1 MKKITSLL
9 LTLVMVLG
17 TALTS
22 FAADFDFY
30 HETGDENR
38 AYTLEKVMDELGP
51 FEDVVTYENEFFVEF
66 GNKYYKL
73 KDISDFVK
81 ANPGKTIADAAAAGV
96 ADFPKPSAG
105 LKVVS
110 VSAISKTEVE
120 VEFAEALA
128 EDVKDATLTVL
139 DNTGQ
144 AVEVVKKDLLK
155 GAKNATF
162 KFVKALVKAPEGK
175 WTVNGVVKDLDLEA
189 KLLAVKKAGDD
200 QMKLQVALE
209 ALEIKNINPAKYPDY
224 AKANKANVAGYK
236 SVEEV
241 QKMVDDVNALDES
254 GIVKAVQDAVA
265 DSNAVA
271 LAKALSNPAFKRV
284 NSNWVNVPFGYMTNI
299 LPADKSIKAIQGKL
313 DNSNTTIL
321 NLAPTLTKTGIDR
334 AKLEASKKMIMDYA
348 LFKEDGITPEDITV
362 AASLKAI
369 DIQLLVTDA
378 AEATMPRDLKNAVDA
393 LKALVPAAMTEEYIE
408 ANGEDYVAA
417 IENAAVGAKDTA
429 AKINTLLGTVNG
441 SFDKFVIKEQ
451 PDGIKGI
458 ATARPE
464 FVVQALDK
472 KGKPFTINSAAT
484 LNAVT
489 GIPQGGGG
497 AYQIKGANT
506 FTDAP
511 TSEMTIEANGNVDL
525 STLIGQTLDIKVEF
539 TLATYGGPDAAKINK
554 MHTLR
559 TQLKVVAADIDEGN
573 SQADIKADKKEYKV
587 GDTMTITFT
596 LKDAANNVVH
606 EYDGKE
612 TDAIVVS
619 NSTNVALG
627 KAVIANGKVTVTA
640 VAEMKNGGANTYTV
654 HLVSPNNKF
663 ASAGANTIDVKEGLI
678 TDFDLEKGSG
688 KKLKVIAKSGGTQL
702 AGNRTI
708 VLTKLTIVKLSGGNE
723 IPTEY
728 TDINLP
734 VLLTAGAADD
744 VLTNA
749 LPNGD
754 YKVTFT
760 FQEEGKE
767 PKTFI
772 KTVTIS

>member
-38 AYTLEKVMDELGP
+38 AYTLEKVMDEMGP

-81 ANPGKTIADAAAAGV
+81 ANPGKTIADAAASGV

-144 AVEVVKKDLLK
+144 AVEVVKKDLPK

-299 LPADKSIKAIQGKL
+299 MPVDKSIKAIQGKL

-348 LFKEDGITPEDITV
+348 LFKEDGITPEDATV

-393 LKALVPAAMTEEYIE
+393 LKALVPATMTEEYIE

-429 AKINTLLGTVNG
+429 GGIDTLLGTVNT
-441 SFDKFVIKEQ
+441 SFGKFVVKEQ

-458 ATARPE
+458 ATAQPE
-464 FVVQALDK
+464 FVVQALNK
-472 KGKPFTINSAAT
+472 KGEPFTINVAA
-484 LNAVT
+484 NPVNVT
-489 GIPQGGGG
+489 GIAGTYQVKGGHDF
-497 AYQIKGANT
+497 IN
-506 FTDAP
+506 AP
-511 TSEMTIEANGNVDL
+511 TSDLTIQANGANVDL

-539 TLATYGGPDAAKINK
+539 TLAGFVGPDAAKINK

-559 TQLKVVAADIDEGN
+559 TQLKVVAADIHEVN
-573 SQADIKADKKEYKV
+573 SQADIKADKTEYKV

-596 LKDAANNVVH
+596 LKDAAGNVVH

-627 KAVIANGKVTVTA
+627 KAAIANGKVTVTA

-678 TDFDLEKGSG
+678 TDFDLQKGTVN
-688 KKLKVIAKSGGTQL
+688 KLKVIAKSGGATL
-702 AGNRTI
+702 AGDRTI

-734 VLLTAGAADD
+734 VLLTTGAADD